1 MDLRLFFLFL
11 CGDMTRSKLINKA
24 NKSREEVIKPYK
36 KQKNLVLNLNRKAK
50 KGFLK
55 NCFSN
60 GSKVA
65 SENFWKKIIK

>member
-1 MDLRLFFLFL
+1 MDLRLFFLFS

-36 KQKNLVLNLNRKAK
+36 KQKNLVLNLNGKAK

-65 SENFWKKIIK
+65 SENFWKKVIK

>member
-1 MDLRLFFLFL
+1 MDLRLFLFS
-11 CGDMTRSKLINKA
+11 CDDMTRSKLINKA
-24 NKSREEVIKPYK
+24 NKSREEVIKAYT

-60 GSKVA
+60 DSKVA
-65 SENFWKKIIK
+65 SESFWKKIIK